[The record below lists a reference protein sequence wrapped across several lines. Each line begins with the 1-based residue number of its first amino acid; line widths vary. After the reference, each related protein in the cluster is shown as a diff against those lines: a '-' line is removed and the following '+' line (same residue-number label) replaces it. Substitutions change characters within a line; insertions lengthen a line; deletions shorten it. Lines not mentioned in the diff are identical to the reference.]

1 MLQENMTLAV
11 CGEAKIPCV
20 AGVMTPTE
28 AVRAYTLGA
37 EMVKIF
43 PAGSLGPEYFK
54 DLRGPLPQIITMA
67 VGGISVSNAGEFIK
81 AGAAAIGAGSQL
93 LDMAAIAQGDWE
105 AVEKKAAA
113 MVTAV
118 GNARL

>member
-1 MLQENMTLAV
+1 LSEEVLVVCNEEN
-11 CGEAKIPCV
+11 IPCV
-20 AGVMTPTE
+20 AGVMTPSE

-54 DLRGPLPQIITMA
+54 DLRGPLPQIVTMA
-67 VGGISVSNAGEFIK
+67 VGGVSINNAEAFIK

-93 LDMAAIAQGDWE
+93 LDMAAIVKGDWE
-105 AVEKKAAA
+105 AVQQKAAA
-113 MVTAV
+113 MVAV
-118 GNARL
+118 VRQARS